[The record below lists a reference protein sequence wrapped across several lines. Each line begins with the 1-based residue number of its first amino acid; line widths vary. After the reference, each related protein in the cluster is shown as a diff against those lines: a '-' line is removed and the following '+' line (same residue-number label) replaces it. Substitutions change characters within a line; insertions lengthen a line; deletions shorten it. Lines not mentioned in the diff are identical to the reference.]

1 MTFYFEST
9 NRNSKED
16 DSQLQTNVNKKCT
29 KHVFFHA
36 GIQRVRITWNSQ
48 RFLDNQ
54 SRIST
59 FRDYLLCIELSKTV
73 QLLIHIQVMSHLHDA

>member
-1 MTFYFEST
+1 MTFYFESR

-29 KHVFFHA
+29 KHVFFHTVFR
-36 GIQRVRITWNSQ
+36 RVRKTWKSH

-59 FRDYLLCIELSKTV
+59 FRDYLLCIELSNTV
-73 QLLIHIQVMSHLHDA
+73 QLLIHIKGMNHLHDA